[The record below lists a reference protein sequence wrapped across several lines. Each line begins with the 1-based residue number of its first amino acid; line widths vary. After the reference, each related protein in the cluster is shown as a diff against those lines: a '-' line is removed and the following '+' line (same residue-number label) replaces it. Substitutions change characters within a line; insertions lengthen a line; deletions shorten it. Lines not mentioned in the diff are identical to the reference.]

1 MNQQSSTQASRFFNI
16 ESKWLVLLTV
26 GVGTFMS
33 ALDGSVVNAIL
44 PVIQAYFKTNVATV
58 QWVVTIY
65 LLMVSGL
72 LLTFGRLGDLRG
84 NKTVYV
90 WGFVIFVIGSAL
102 SGFSPTPVL
111 LILSRALQAL
121 GAAMLFANS
130 PAILTKTFPGKQR
143 GQALGLQGT
152 MTYLGLTT
160 GPFLGGWL
168 AGRFGWHAVFFINIP
183 IGLLATW
190 LSWRVIPNDLP
201 AEHRESF
208 DLYGSF
214 TFMAGL
220 VILLFALNRGQAW
233 GWFSP
238 LILGLLVGS
247 VFILSLFVWIEL
259 RTPAPMLDLRLFQS
273 RVFNTAAISPVLN
286 YIAIYSLLFLM
297 PFYLIQGRGLA
308 PAQAGLILTAQ
319 PLAMAIMAPF
329 AGTFSDRIGAQIPT
343 TLGMLIM
350 GVGLFMLSRITPDSP
365 LVYVVAGLAISGLG
379 SGMFV
384 APNNSALMGAA
395 PRNRQGIAAGVLA
408 LARNVGMVLGV
419 GLTGAVF
426 TTMLAHGQSSDP
438 VVVVRAV
445 DAGLMFAMG
454 MAVLA
459 AITSFARGS
468 DFPKPPLTETGKL
481 KDSATDFEPHRRTN
495 SLSE

>member
-1 MNQQSSTQASRFFNI
+1 MDQESSIRTSRFFNI

-44 PVIQAYFKTNVATV
+44 PLIQGYFKTDVATV
-58 QWVVTIY
+58 EWVVTIY

-84 NKTVYV
+84 NKSVYV
-90 WGFVIFVIGSAL
+90 WGFVIFIVGSAL
-102 SGFSPTPVL
+102 SGFSPTPTF
-111 LILSRALQAL
+111 LIASRALQAL

-130 PAILTKTFPGKQR
+130 PAILTKIFPGAQR
-143 GQALGLQGT
+143 GRALGLQGT

-168 AGRFGWHAVFFINIP
+168 ASRFSWHTVFFINVP
-183 IGLLATW
+183 IGLLAVW

-201 AEHRESF
+201 FERKEQF

-220 VILLFALNRGQAW
+220 VTLLFALNRGQAW

-238 LILGLLVGS
+238 LILGLFTGS
-247 VFILSLFVWIEL
+247 VFILFLFVWIEL
-259 RTPAPMLDLRLFQS
+259 RTSAPMLDLSLFRS

-286 YIAIYSLLFLM
+286 YIGIYSLLFLM

-319 PLAMAIMAPF
+319 PLVMAIMAPF

-350 GVGLFMLSRITPDSP
+350 GVGLFLISRLTPDSP
-365 LVYVVAGLAISGLG
+365 LVYVVTGLAVSGLG

-426 TTMLAHGQSSDP
+426 TTILAHGQSNDP
-438 VVVVRAV
+438 VIVVHAV
-445 DAGLMFAMG
+445 NAGLLFATG

-459 AITSFARGS
+459 AITSFARGA
-468 DFPKPPLTETGKL
+468 DWPKSSHGNK
-481 KDSATDFEPHRRTN
+481 
-495 SLSE
+495 

>member
-1 MNQQSSTQASRFFNI
+1 MDRESPAQATSCFLNI

-44 PVIQAYFKTNVATV
+44 PVIQKYFNAEVATV

-72 LLTFGRLGDLRG
+72 LLSFGRLGDLRG
-84 NKTVYV
+84 NKNVYV

-102 SGFSPTPVL
+102 SGFSPTPGF
-111 LILSRALQAL
+111 LITSRAVQAL

-130 PAILTKTFPGKQR
+130 PAILTKTFPGAER
-143 GQALGLQGT
+143 GRALGLQGT

-168 AGRFGWHAVFFINIP
+168 ANRFGWHSVFFINVP

-190 LSWRVIPNDLP
+190 LSWRTIPNDSP
-201 AEHRESF
+201 SERKEQF
-208 DLYGSF
+208 DLYGAF
-214 TFMAGL
+214 TFMTGL
-220 VILLFALNRGQAW
+220 VILLFALNRGGQW
-233 GWFSP
+233 GWLSP
-238 LILGLLVGS
+238 LTLGLLS
-247 VFILSLFVWIEL
+247 VSLIILAIFIWIEL
-259 RTPAPMLDLRLFQS
+259 RTPAPMLDLNLFHN

-286 YIAIYSLLFLM
+286 YIGIYSLLFLM
-297 PFYLIQGRGLA
+297 PFYLIQGRGLTS
-308 PAQAGLILTAQ
+308 AQAGLILTAQ
-319 PLAMAIMAPF
+319 PLVMAAMAPF
-329 AGTFSDRIGAQIPT
+329 AGTFSDHIGAQIPT
-343 TLGMLIM
+343 TLGMLVM
-350 GVGLFMLSRITPDSP
+350 AGGLFMLSRLTPDSP
-365 LVYVVAGLAISGLG
+365 IVYVVAGLAISGLG

-395 PRNRQGIAAGVLA
+395 PHNRQGIASGVLA

-426 TTMLAHGQSSDP
+426 TTLLAQGQSDNP
-438 VVVVRAV
+438 ITLVHAV
-445 DAGLMFAMG
+445 DAGLLFATI
-454 MAVLA
+454 MALLA
-459 AITSFARGS
+459 AVTSFARGV
-468 DFPKPPLTETGKL
+468 DYPK
-481 KDSATDFEPHRRTN
+481 SV
-495 SLSE
+495 